1 MSGRGAG
8 QVTFEVNGPPSLSE
22 DGLHAGWLASGD
34 EGTALVLVDVASR
47 RELDRRR
54 VEAVRCRAFTWT
66 RMPGIG
72 LAVSDRTGD
81 ESHVLH
87 AVDVRSAEWT
97 AIGGST
103 SGMRVAGLSGRR
115 PEDVLVAS
123 GNGEYRVVSLRTGE
137 ASPVAGRC
145 ECAAVYFDELFR
157 PRLFETV
164 NADGSRDLRHGE
176 PRGELFLSVPHAE
189 ALSTRFLRFSPD
201 GRTAFLELPAG
212 TDATSLVAVQ
222 CQDGAPASDPQ
233 VLLSAERAGIADVL
247 FSADRG
253 WPDLVQLERGRTH
266 CVALSDDI
274 REPVRALRRLLRAEP
289 VVLERRADDRI
300 WLVTTSSPLAPPAY
314 FVFEPAAERLS
325 RLSAARPR
333 QRRLSALAR
342 NVRVPLR
349 DGGRAPAYVVPARPG
364 DRPPPAALLVHGGPW
379 RRSRWAYDERRAW
392 LAAQGLTVI
401 EPNFR
406 GSTGFGSA
414 WIGAGD
420 HEWGGAM
427 QDDLVDALE
436 WAVARGLAD
445 PDRLAFVGGSYGGY
459 AVLQLA
465 ATGPR
470 PPGCVVALSPLTDLV
485 RFVEHPPAAWR
496 TAQPMLL
503 RRVGDPAVAEER
515 RRLEAVSPVNRAADV
530 DAPVLL
536 VHGAND
542 SRVPPEMST
551 RMLMALARAGKDGT
565 LAVFPDEGHEIV
577 QAASRRALWGLLGR
591 FLACHLGMPAAAPA
605 PPDAR
610 AAMKLFTTP
619 LATPLEEAAPL
630 EPAAVE

>member
-1 MSGRGAG
+1 
-8 QVTFEVNGPPSLSE
+8 
-22 DGLHAGWLASGD
+22 
-34 EGTALVLVDVASR
+34 
-47 RELDRRR
+47 
-54 VEAVRCRAFTWT
+54 
-66 RMPGIG
+66 
-72 LAVSDRTGD
+72 
-81 ESHVLH
+81 
-87 AVDVRSAEWT
+87 
-97 AIGGST
+97 
-103 SGMRVAGLSGRR
+103 
-115 PEDVLVAS
+115 
-123 GNGEYRVVSLRTGE
+123 
-137 ASPVAGRC
+137 
-145 ECAAVYFDELFR
+145 
-157 PRLFETV
+157 
-164 NADGSRDLRHGE
+164 
-176 PRGELFLSVPHAE
+176 
-189 ALSTRFLRFSPD
+189 
-201 GRTAFLELPAG
+201 
-212 TDATSLVAVQ
+212 
-222 CQDGAPASDPQ
+222 
-233 VLLSAERAGIADVL
+233 
-247 FSADRG
+247 
-253 WPDLVQLERGRTH
+253 
-266 CVALSDDI
+266 
-274 REPVRALRRLLRAEP
+274 
-289 VVLERRADDRI
+289 
-300 WLVTTSSPLAPPAY
+300 
-314 FVFEPAAERLS
+314 
-325 RLSAARPR
+325 
-333 QRRLSALAR
+333 
-342 NVRVPLR
+342 
-349 DGGRAPAYVVPARPG
+349 
-364 DRPPPAALLVHGGPW
+364 
-379 RRSRWAYDERRAW
+379 
-392 LAAQGLTVI
+392 VI

-591 FLACHLGMPAAAPA
+591 FLSRHLGVRAAAPE
-605 PPDAR
+605 PPDVT

-619 LATPLEEAAPL
+619 LAIPLEDAAPL